1 MSAGDPTKTVRGKL
15 TLEFKAPEVTMK
27 GFEKPERVLKVDHD
41 ITAKGCGVM
50 ARKTKT
56 KARPQKDLSLK
67 VAGKAFAI
75 QGATVKKGFR
85 GHVLRLTSQPSG
97 CKSSGNSDL
106 VTELRLEG
114 NPPKVTHAYLAGAM
128 FASQYNSEPRGKTG
142 GGHDGRPPRWRG

>member
-1 MSAGDPTKTVRGKL
+1 MP
-15 TLEFKAPEVTMK
+15 
-27 GFEKPERVLKVDHD
+27 
-41 ITAKGCGVM
+41 
-50 ARKTKT
+50 RKTKT

-128 FASQYNSEPRGKTG
+128 FASQYNSSPGEKPVEVTTAGPLDGEGEVALSLNGTVDNIVGYDLKLAGKVTAQRCPG
-142 GGHDGRPPRWRG
+142 K